1 MMMYYGNG
9 IISNGMT
16 IFIIVLVILVGVYFI
31 VKLSTN
37 SNNKKVL
44 DHDTTN
50 IDNISSNALNIL
62 NERYARGEISE
73 EEYVHKKEQLKR

>member
-1 MMMYYGNG
+1 MMYYGNG
-9 IISNGMT
+9 IIGNGMT

-31 VKLSTN
+31 VKLSTS
-37 SNNKKVL
+37 SNNKKNL
-44 DHDTTN
+44 NHDTTN

-73 EEYVHKKEQLKR
+73 EEYIHKKEQLRR